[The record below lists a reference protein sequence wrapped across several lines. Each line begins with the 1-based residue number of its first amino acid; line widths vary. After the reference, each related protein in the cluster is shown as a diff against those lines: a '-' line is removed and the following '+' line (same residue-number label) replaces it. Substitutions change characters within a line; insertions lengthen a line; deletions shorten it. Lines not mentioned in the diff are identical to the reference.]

1 MPGRCFRPGNPGV
14 AAGIDPEPA
23 FRMAPREP
31 NQVRVANPTN
41 RRLI

>member
-1 MPGRCFRPGNPGV
+1 MFPPVIPGV